1 MGTVLLAIDNGLM
14 WTVTA
19 AGISIVFT
27 VLLVLVMIFYLFGF
41 IMQKASKGNGK
52 KAKKEK
58 TEVTAK
64 ADKQVT
70 SVSKAPPA
78 IKVIEDGVSPEVVA
92 AISAAVAAYNDGNQY
107 TIRSIKKQQVSAG
120 RPAWSMAGVA
130 DNTRPF

>member
-19 AGISIVFT
+19 AGITIVFA

-41 IMQKASKGNGK
+41 IMKRATSGEGK
-52 KAKKEK
+52 KSKKEK
-58 TEVTAK
+58 VE
-64 ADKQVT
+64 T
-70 SVSKAPPA
+70 SVKTEKPAVFAPKAPPA
-78 IKVIEDGVSPEVVA
+78 IKVIDDGVPPEVVA